1 MSLYEGAVKRPIM
14 TSLCFLAVII
24 LGLFSAI
31 KLPIDLYPDIDTNT
45 IMVMTYYTGASAEDI
60 ENNVTRPLENVL
72 NSVEHLKHVTSN
84 SRENVSVITLEF
96 EYGYD
101 IDALTNNVRDKL
113 DMVSNSLPDEA
124 QTPIL
129 FKFSTDMIP
138 ILLLSVQA
146 DESQKALYKILDDNV
161 SNPLARIDGV
171 GTVSIVGAPQREINI
186 YLDPQKMEA
195 YNLSPVQVASAISAE
210 NHNVTN
216 GTVDV
221 GTQTFTV
228 RVEGEFD
235 DPQQML
241 GVIVGSQNGVN
252 VYLRD
257 VARIVDN
264 VEERSQRTFTNGK
277 QGAIVVIQ
285 KQSGANSVEIS
296 NKVMGMLPTL
306 QANLPSDV
314 KLGIIVNTSDN
325 IMNTI
330 DTLRETIAFAMLF
343 VALVVF
349 IFLGR
354 WRATTIIVITIP
366 MSLIASFI
374 YLYGTGGSFNMISL
388 SCLSIAIGNVV
399 DDAIVVLENVTT
411 HIERGSAPK
420 QAAIHA
426 TNEVAISVIASTLTM
441 IAVFFPLTMVTGM
454 SGVLFKQLGWMMCI
468 IMTISTTSAL
478 SFTPM
483 LCSQMLR
490 LQKKQSK
497 LFKQFYGPIGRSLD
511 NLDSWYEKRIN
522 WAVRHRWTIVT
533 ACVVLFLGSLTMAY
547 VVGIKSEFFPAND
560 SGRIGITLQ
569 LPIGTRVEKSEEL
582 AKSLVDKWQERYGK
596 DMQSCNF
603 TVGQAGDDN
612 TFASLNDNGTH
623 IVSYNIMMVPSNK
636 REKGLAQICDE
647 MRADLK
653 AIPELAKYQV
663 NLGGNNGAR
672 GMGGQATATF
682 EVYGY
687 NMDDTRYVAEQMAEK
702 FRADEMVTQV
712 NISRSDYQPE
722 IVVNFDRDKLAQ
734 QGIGLGTAASA
745 VRALI
750 YGSVMSYY
758 REDGEEYDI
767 KVRYEPT
774 ARRSIEDI
782 ENMVIPNA
790 KGQNIRIR
798 DLATVTESAIPPTI
812 ERKDRQRIVTV
823 MAVLADGYALSDGV
837 ELGESFYDQIDI
849 PNGVTVQVAGSYE
862 DQQDSNRDL
871 GTLGVLIIILV
882 FIVIAAQFESL
893 TYPFIII
900 LSVPFAFSG
909 IILALVITGANINI
923 MSMLGGIMLIGIVV
937 KNGIVLIDYTQLLR
951 ERGIGLIRASVMAAR
966 SRLRPILMTSLTT
979 ILGMLPMAVS
989 HGVGAE
995 MWRPLGIAV
1004 IGGLTVSTIL
1014 TLIYVPSMFCIF
1026 GAVGVKRQRR
1036 KLKAKR
1042 ELDAY
1047 WREHKAE
1054 EMLTNTR
1061 ISVMEQNA
1069 QRIINKHRD

>member
-195 YNLSPVQVASAISAE
+195 YNLSPTQVASAISAE

-1004 IGGLTVSTIL
+1004 IGGLAVSTIL

-1036 KLKAKR
+1036 KLREKR